1 MAIAVQSP
9 DLFELTYEDTKI
21 TYAPGA
27 FGGAARLH
35 YAGPM
40 GQHSFDG
47 DQIHE
52 MRSPRGLEISVMLD
66 NVSRFHTITLTVFL
80 PELEFGGGDELSFR
94 TIGIHA
100 TRRLRIAGGPGA
112 EMTSAALE
120 LDGLAKLIEF
130 HAPGPLVAL

>member
-1 MAIAVQSP
+1 MAIAAQSP
-9 DLFELTYEDTKI
+9 NLFELTDEDTKI

-27 FGGAARLH
+27 FGGAAQLH

-66 NVSRFHTITLTVFL
+66 NVSRFNTTTLTVFL
-80 PELEFGGGDELSFR
+80 PELEFGDGDELSFR
-94 TIGIHA
+94 TIGIQA
-100 TRRLRIAGGPGA
+100 TRRLAIAGGSGA
-112 EMTSAALE
+112 EMTSEALA
-120 LDGLAKLIEF
+120 LDGLAKLIQL
-130 HAPGPLVAL
+130 HAPGPPVAL